1 MSEYEIHDLIGAL
14 VRFKAQLMICFD
26 RIEALILQRVGV
38 DFIKKSDIAPL
49 LTQIDHHA
57 AMLFDIF

>member
-1 MSEYEIHDLIGAL
+1 MSEYEIHDLVGAL
-14 VRFKAQLMICFD
+14 VCLEAELMVCFD
-26 RIEALILQRVGV
+26 RIEAPVLQRVGV